1 MYLRAEKTKGWG
13 WNIAIHCKVGSIR
26 IYLHEAIEHVSK
38 SRKNK
43 GLGLEH
49 SNTL

>member
-26 IYLHEAIEHVSK
+26 IYLAEKKNWKNRA
-38 SRKNK
+38 RKQRK
-43 GLGLEH
+43 M
-49 SNTL
+49 

>member
-1 MYLRAEKTKGWG
+1 MKLTWRTITGTPE
-13 WNIAIHCKVGSIR
+13 NIIR
-26 IYLHEAIEHVSK
+26 TEHNNLHEAIEHVSK